1 MSSENNSGSS
11 KKGPALIAV
20 LMAALLSGGGIYA
33 KKNNID
39 IKSLLGMGSTPPA
52 EIQKDDPGEEP
63 LHVTDMSKAG
73 NSVSGVYLLAF
84 ERDNEIGSH
93 CFV

>member
-1 MSSENNSGSS
+1 MSSEKKTGNS

-20 LMAALLSGGGIYA
+20 LIAALLSGGGIYA

-39 IKSLLGMGSTPPA
+39 IKSLLGMGDTPPA
-52 EIQKDDPGEEP
+52 EVQKGNPGEAP

-73 NSVSGVYLLAF
+73 NSVSGV
-84 ERDNEIGSH
+84 
-93 CFV
+93 